1 MAVILAKSDLVPKD
15 YKGKPEN
22 CLVAM
27 QWGAEIGMGTLQ
39 ALQNIAVINGR
50 PSMWGDAVLALVL
63 SSPAC
68 EYVSEDAND
77 FDGGTAI
84 CRAKRKG
91 SPEHVV
97 TFSQADAIAAGL
109 AGKTGPWQ
117 QYPKRMRQMRARAF
131 ALRDKFADVLR
142 GLSIAEEAMDAPSE
156 IYMGDAD
163 VIRPKDSAAKSA
175 EAKKE
180 SPAWMSDADFGALA
194 AKLTP
199 RLQSG
204 AGSHDEAIAWINARG
219 AAKAIGM
226 VTPEQEA
233 RIRAIGPKKFDMLEF
248 DEKLSNCASLED
260 TEKLSEEISKMKL
273 TQEEMDTVSD
283 AIARR
288 ELDFK

>member
-1 MAVILAKSDLVPKD
+1 MSNAVQVFNFAPKSFDEAWNMAVILAKSDLVPKD

-163 VIRPKDSAAKSA
+163 VIRPKDSAAK
-175 EAKKE
+175 
-180 SPAWMSDADFGALA
+180 
-194 AKLTP
+194 
-199 RLQSG
+199 
-204 AGSHDEAIAWINARG
+204 
-219 AAKAIGM
+219 
-226 VTPEQEA
+226 
-233 RIRAIGPKKFDMLEF
+233 
-248 DEKLSNCASLED
+248 
-260 TEKLSEEISKMKL
+260 
-273 TQEEMDTVSD
+273 
-283 AIARR
+283 
-288 ELDFK
+288 